1 MAPNLFSSGFF
12 EELVKTLNNDPD
24 FKTKTASVNASV
36 LMVNKDLHTSHLL
49 TISKGAATYNGPGT
63 EETKAD
69 FVFIGDS
76 ATWIANHKGE
86 IPMEKAVMTGKL
98 KFKGSL
104 PKIMGLRAQLTV
116 IDNIAQ
122 KVPAEF

>member
-1 MAPNLFSSGFF
+1 MAPNLFSSAFF
-12 EELVKTLNNDPD
+12 EELVKTLNNDAD
-24 FKTKTASVNASV
+24 FKSKTANVNATV

-49 TISKGAATYNGPGT
+49 TIAKGSATYAPGT

-69 FVFIGDS
+69 FTFIGDS

-86 IPMEKAVMTGKL
+86 IAMEKATMTGKL

-104 PKIMGLRAQLTV
+104 PKIMSLRSQLTV
-116 IDNIAQ
+116 IDKIAQ
-122 KVPAEF
+122 SVPE

>member
-1 MAPNLFSSGFF
+1 MAPNLFSSAFF

-24 FKTKTASVNASV
+24 FKSKTANVAATV
-36 LMVNKDLHTSHLL
+36 LMVNRDTKTSHLI
-49 TISKGAATYNGPGT
+49 TISKGSATYNGPGT

-69 FVFIGDS
+69 FIFIGDS

-86 IPMEKAVMTGKL
+86 LPMEKAVMTGKL

>member
-1 MAPNLFSSGFF
+1 MANNLFSSAFF
-12 EELVKTLNNDPD
+12 EELVKTLNNDPE
-24 FKTKTASVNASV
+24 FKSKTASVNATV
-36 LMVNKDLHTSHLL
+36 LMVNKDTHTSHLV
-49 TISKGAATYNGPGT
+49 TITKGVATYAPGT

-69 FVFIGDS
+69 FTFIGDS

-104 PKIMGLRAQLTV
+104 PKIMGMRAQLTV

-122 KVPAEF
+122 KVPAEW

>member
-1 MAPNLFSSGFF
+1 MAPNLFSSEFF
-12 EELVKTLNNDPD
+12 EELVKALNNDPE
-24 FKTKTASVNASV
+24 FKSKTASVAVTV
-36 LMVNKDLHTSHLL
+36 LMVNRDLKTSHFVN
-49 TISKGAATYNGPGT
+49 INKGSATYALGS
-63 EETKAD
+63 EDAKAD
-69 FVFIGDS
+69 FTFIGDS
-76 ATWIANHKGE
+76 ATWISNHKGE

-104 PKIMGLRAQLTV
+104 PKIMGMRAQLTV

>member
-1 MAPNLFSSGFF
+1 MAPNLFSSAFF

-24 FKTKTASVNASV
+24 FKSKTASVAVTV
-36 LMVNKDLHTSHLL
+36 LMVNRDTKTSHLI
-49 TISKGAATYNGPGT
+49 TVNKGGATYAPGS

-69 FVFIGDS
+69 FIFIGDS

-86 IPMEKAVMTGKL
+86 IAMEKAVMTGKL

-104 PKIMGLRAQLTV
+104 PKIMGMRAQLTV
-116 IDNIAQ
+116 IDNVAQ